1 MPSNGNSNLV
11 TAQILEVCINGAG
24 KARIICQ
31 ANLNSTTGTHYLNNL
46 IENGLLEAIHD
57 GPKFIY
63 KTTPK
68 GLELKECLGQYK
80 SMMDHR
86 YSHA

>member
-1 MPSNGNSNLV
+1 MPSKENLNLV

-31 ANLNSTTGTHYLNNL
+31 AKLSSTIGTHYLNNL
-46 IENGLLEAIHD
+46 IENGLIEAIPR

-68 GLELKECLGQYK
+68 GLELRECLWNNMT
-80 SMMDHR
+80 MMEHLS
-86 YSHA
+86 YT